1 VDGFVTSS
9 AQRRYQLSGANLVR
23 LIAFIVLVLGIGMAI
38 GYLNMPGEWY
48 AALSKPS
55 FNPPDWIFA
64 PVWSV
69 LFVMIGGAGWRTW
82 ERKSDG
88 AGMKLWIAQMV
99 LNFSWSPVFFTLHS
113 IGAALVI
120 IVALL
125 AAILGF
131 IARRWPA
138 DRLSALFFMPYALWV
153 SFATVLN
160 TALFLLN

>member
-23 LIAFIVLVLGIGMAI
+23 LIAFIVVVLGIGMAI

-48 AALSKPS
+48 AALRKPS

-69 LFVMIGGAGWRTW
+69 LFVLIGGAGWRTW
-82 ERKSDG
+82 EGKSDD

-99 LNFSWSPVFFTLHS
+99 LNFSWSPVFFALHS